1 MIKYD
6 DSDLTQRN
14 YFGWEFPVFYDDI
27 TFLHMF
33 ALCKKNISLPGAD
46 LANYRD
52 QKSCGE
58 TAENTCI
65 SIHHVLFCLC
75 FLTYDK
81 KHR

>member
-33 ALCKKNISLPGAD
+33 ALCKKIFLC
-46 LANYRD
+46 LV
-52 QKSCGE
+52 QTWQIIE
-58 TAENTCI
+58 TRNRVARPLRI
-65 SIHHVLFCLC
+65 PVYPSIMSSFA
-75 FLTYDK
+75 YAS
-81 KHR
+81 